1 MKLPAH
7 TLRRGS
13 PKGWDDV
20 LFSQFRRVPPTPEAQ
35 RVESI
40 LELLV
45 AANTFLSEWQ
55 NATSS
60 EAGPGF
66 LAAYCRKANAE
77 QAYHETLA
85 RLEEALKPYQ
95 WRSAISGDIDG
106 FHEKLEWSESIPHGP
121 AHWEH
126 AILRVLLDRINYP
139 GELSRIRRCSDCQ
152 NWFYAA
158 TSHQRFCGEACRRRY
173 TARSPQFKEKRRRYM
188 KQVYRPQE
196 KQRESRSLAI
206 AKGTVVLPKSKGGN

>member
-1 MKLPAH
+1 MH

-13 PKGWDDV
+13 PKGWDDA
-20 LFSQFRRVPPTPEAQ
+20 LFSRFRLVPPTPEAQ

-66 LAAYCRKANAE
+66 LGAYCRKANAE

-106 FHEKLEWSESIPHGP
+106 FHEKLEWSENIPHGP

-173 TARSPQFKEKRRRYM
+173 TASCPEFKEKRRNYM
-188 KQVYRPQE
+188 KQVYRPQQ
-196 KQRESRSLAI
+196 KQRESRSLAL
-206 AKGTVVLPKSKGGN
+206 AKDSVRPKSKGGN

>member
-20 LFSQFRRVPPTPEAQ
+20 LFSQIRRVPPTPEAQ

-60 EAGPGF
+60 EAGHGF
-66 LAAYCRKANAE
+66 LAAYCRKDNAE
-77 QAYHETLA
+77 RAYRETLA
-85 RLEEALKPYQ
+85 RLEETLKPYQ
-95 WRSAISGDIDG
+95 WRSAISGDIEG
-106 FHEKLEWSESIPHGP
+106 FQEKLEWSEDIPHGP

-126 AILRVLLDRINYP
+126 AILRVLLERIKIP

-152 NWFYAA
+152 DWFYAT
-158 TSHQRFCGEACRRRY
+158 TSHQRFCGKACRRRY
-173 TARSPQFKEKRRRYM
+173 TAGSSEFKEKRRNYM
-188 KQVYRPQE
+188 KQVYRPQQ
-196 KQRESRSLAI
+196 KQRESRSLAL
-206 AKGTVVLPKSKGGN
+206 AKDSVRPKSKGGN